1 MGLNI
6 ITCIKSVINQAVEG
20 KYIRAVEN
28 SSLNPFDIPAVQ
40 MALPL
45 KEKHGGSVTILTMGP
60 ESAKY
65 AIYDAMSMG
74 ADRGIL
80 LCDKTM
86 AGSDTFVT
94 SMILGT
100 AITKINNYD
109 LVLFGTRTLDSDTGH
124 VGPQTA
130 QMLSLPFLTNIL
142 SLSKND
148 SDYNDSDYS
157 VERKADGYIE
167 KYELKGPA
175 AFTIS
180 PDSFDSVMTTLYEI
194 ENTFEN
200 KNIEVWDNSCLS
212 LSDSITGV
220 NASPTKII
228 ALNRVKKE
236 KSCRFLEGSHE
247 KMAETLVDK
256 LTDQGFIG

>member
-40 MALPL
+40 MALSL
-45 KEKHGGSVTILTMGP
+45 REQHGGSVTILTMGP

-80 LCDKTM
+80 LCDKAM

-94 SMILGT
+94 STILGT

-130 QMLSLPFLTNIL
+130 QMLNLPFLTNVL
-142 SLSKND
+142 SLSKK
-148 SDYNDSDYS
+148 DSDYS
-157 VERKADGYIE
+157 AQRKADGYIE

-180 PDSFDSVMTTLYEI
+180 PDAFDSVMTTLYEI

-200 KNIEVWDNSCLS
+200 KNIEVWDNSSLS
-212 LSDSITGV
+212 LSDSLTGV

-236 KSCRFLEGSHE
+236 KSCQFLEGSPE
-247 KMAETLVDK
+247 KMAQTLVDK

>member
-1 MGLNI
+1 MGINI
-6 ITCIKSVINQAVEG
+6 ITCIKSVINQAVKG
-20 KYIRAVEN
+20 KYVRAVAN

-40 MALPL
+40 MAVSL
-45 KEKHGGSVTILTMGP
+45 KQKHGGSVTILTMGP

-74 ADRGIL
+74 ADKGIL
-80 LCDKTM
+80 LCDKAM

-94 SMILGT
+94 STILGT
-100 AITKINNYD
+100 AITKIKNYD

-130 QMLSLPFLTNIL
+130 QMLDLPFLTNIL
-142 SLSKND
+142 DLSQNGAI
-148 SDYNDSDYS
+148 YNI
-157 VERKADGYIE
+157 ERKADGYIE
-167 KYELKGPA
+167 KYELQGPA
-175 AFTIS
+175 AFTINLDFS
-180 PDSFDSVMTTLYEI
+180 DNKNTTLYEI
-194 ENTFEN
+194 QNTFEN
-200 KNIEVWDNSCLS
+200 KDIEIWDNSSLS
-212 LSDSITGV
+212 LDNSLTGL

-236 KSCRFLEGSHE
+236 KSCKFLKGSPE

-256 LTDQGFIG
+256 LTNQGFIG

>member
-6 ITCIKSVINQAVEG
+6 ITCIKSVINQAVKG

-40 MALPL
+40 MAVSL
-45 KEKHGGSVTILTMGP
+45 KQKHGGLVTILTMGP

-80 LCDKTM
+80 LCDKAM

-94 SMILGT
+94 STILGT
-100 AITKINNYD
+100 AIAKIEHYD
-109 LVLFGTRTLDSDTGH
+109 LVFFGTRTLDSDTGH

-130 QMLSLPFLTNIL
+130 QMLDLPFLTNIL
-142 SLSKND
+142 DLSKNGAI
-148 SDYNDSDYS
+148 YS
-157 VERKADGYIE
+157 IERKADGYIE

-175 AFTIS
+175 AFTIN
-180 PDSFDSVMTTLYEI
+180 PDFSDSDNTTLYEI

-200 KNIEVWDNSCLS
+200 KIIEVWDNNSLS
-212 LSDSITGV
+212 LHDSLTGL

-236 KSCRFLEGSHE
+236 KSCKFLKGSPE
-247 KMAETLVDK
+247 KMAEALVDN
-256 LTDQGFIG
+256 LTDQGFI